1 MSALREA
8 ADRIARMGRLPT
20 PRADRKLETEKAAE
34 WIRLLVADVGAR
46 EVAREDWNDFVR
58 RVGVIDG

>member
-1 MSALREA
+1 
-8 ADRIARMGRLPT
+8 MGRLPT

-46 EVAREDWNDFVR
+46 EVAREDWNDFLR